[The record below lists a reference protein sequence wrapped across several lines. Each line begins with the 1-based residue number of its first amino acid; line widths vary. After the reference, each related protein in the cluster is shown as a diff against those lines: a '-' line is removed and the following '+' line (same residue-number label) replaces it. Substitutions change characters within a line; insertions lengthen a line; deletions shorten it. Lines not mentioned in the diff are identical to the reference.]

1 MAKRITLYGILAALC
16 MVLSY
21 VEQLIPF
28 DFLAPGIKL
37 GISNSIA
44 LILVLKGDIKGAF
57 GVNIVRIIL
66 SVLLFSAPSTLIYSL
81 PAGVVSV
88 FGMAVLSR
96 FGSFGA
102 VGLSVFGAAIHNITQ
117 LLIAFFM
124 LGKGVLYY
132 TPFLLVFAVISGGLT
147 GFLAELTFKRVKF

>member
-37 GISNSIA
+37 GMSNSIA

-117 LLIAFFM
+117 LLIAFLM

-132 TPFLLVFAVISGGLT
+132 TPFLLVSAVISGGLT